1 MYKAKHV
8 RRGQHAR
15 HVPVLFSR
23 YRATAPATK
32 GTACDVPERN
42 SVAESLAR
50 DALMMSAPG
59 AHMLTHFPAQ
69 QPPGGLLQGSEH
81 SELEHTLS

>member
-1 MYKAKHV
+1 MKA
-8 RRGQHAR
+8 A
-15 HVPVLFSR
+15 PVLFSR
-23 YRATAPATK
+23 YIATAPATK

-59 AHMLTHFPAQ
+59 AHMLTHFPAR
-69 QPPGGLLQGSEH
+69 PPPIHPRHCCKAGKLKL
-81 SELEHTLS
+81 TLSHS